1 MSFAVRPVRRTILVA
16 AVLSVFLQCGT
27 AIPAI
32 AQNARWAIW
41 VMKADGT
48 APRMVAQV
56 EGFNRHSARWSHDGK
71 RIAFVADPAGEGA
84 SSIYVVNADGT
95 GLARF
100 AEHNHPDWSP
110 DDKQIAFDTYG
121 PAGSVVVVQNVDG
134 QGRTEIAPGRSPR
147 WSPDGS
153 KLALWYQKN
162 VYVHDLVSG
171 ESRALF
177 KKPVEQV
184 YDGMAWFPDGKRLAV
199 VVRPEP
205 RKRRQLL
212 FVSVD
217 GEEQGIHNRM
227 ESEMSGFLS
236 FSPDGKQLLID
247 NAYKMHLLDVEGTA
261 PPVTFKNQPGAN
273 TEAEMSADGQW
284 IVFASSRDVK

>member
-1 MSFAVRPVRRTILVA
+1 M
-16 AVLSVFLQCGT
+16 
-27 AIPAI
+27 
-32 AQNARWAIW
+32 
-41 VMKADGT
+41 
-48 APRMVAQV
+48 
-56 EGFNRHSARWSHDGK
+56 
-71 RIAFVADPAGEGA
+71 
-84 SSIYVVNADGT
+84 
-95 GLARF
+95 
-100 AEHNHPDWSP
+100 
-110 DDKQIAFDTYG
+110 
-121 PAGSVVVVQNVDG
+121 
-134 QGRTEIAPGRSPR
+134 
-147 WSPDGS
+147 
-153 KLALWYQKN
+153 
-162 VYVHDLVSG
+162 
-171 ESRALF
+171 F

-236 FSPDGKQLLID
+236 FSPDGKQTADRQRLQD
-247 NAYKMHLLDVEGTA
+247 ALLDVEGTA

-273 TEAEMSADGQW
+273 TEAEWSADGQW